1 MPEPTI
7 NVIIPHYKCE
17 DWLELCYKSIMLL
30 SNRPFSVTIIDMGGK
45 KPGRIDWR
53 SDDLKT
59 IYLDVGEKVGGAAL
73 PMALQAGIYAGENFD
88 ITVTVDPDA
97 IVLKKGWD
105 DDLRAIFADPRM
117 AVAGINPR
125 SDAREF
131 FDVPEWNWMAFRTKF
146 WFDHVKTF
154 QWRRVDVGH
163 LFSDAAL
170 ANGMGVST
178 WPMRERP
185 FAGRAASVV
194 GRSEPWAF
202 HAFYSTRK
210 MKDRIP
216 ESERVGILTPEEEN
230 KAMAWCRAVI
240 DSQVKGTQCPQ
251 FAS

>member
-7 NVIIPHYKCE
+7 NVIIPHYKCVE
-17 DWLELCYKSIMLL
+17 WLFLCIESLTKL
-30 SNRPFSVTIIDMGGK
+30 SNGMPHITVVNMRGEGSVELRGSPLLRVIPIEAGD
-45 KPGRIDWR
+45 
-53 SDDLKT
+53 
-59 IYLDVGEKVGGAAL
+59 KVGGAAL
-73 PMALQAGIYAGENFD
+73 PGALQAGMYAGENFD